1 MFVGHLAAGLIG
13 KRIEPRVSLGTWV
26 VAVMLS
32 DLLLFPLLLAK
43 LESVV
48 AQPNVSANRVL
59 GLEIGYSHSLLTNI
73 IWASLFGFGYYLLRR
88 YRRGAV
94 LLFAGVL
101 SHWVLD
107 VLSHR
112 PDMPLAPGVPVKLGF
127 GIWNSLAVTLIV
139 EGGLWLIAI
148 VLYVRATS
156 PKGRAGVY
164 VFWSGIVLLT
174 LIWHGNIT
182 RGMDPDPIKAG
193 IGGLILF
200 SLIVAWAYLMNRLRP
215 AQV

>member
-1 MFVGHLAAGLIG
+1 MFVGHLAAGMIG

-43 LESVV
+43 VESVTS
-48 AQPNVSANRVL
+48 QPNVSANRII
-59 GLEIGYSHSLLTNI
+59 GLEIGYSHSLLMNI
-73 IWASLFGFGYYLLRR
+73 IWASLFGLIYYLLRR
-88 YRRGAV
+88 YRPGAV

-107 VLSHR
+107 VVSHR
-112 PDMPLAPGVPVKLGF
+112 PDMPLAPGAPFKLGF
-127 GIWNSLAVTLIV
+127 GVWNSLAATLIV
-139 EGGLWLIAI
+139 EGGLWLLAIA
-148 VLYVRATS
+148 LYVSATR

-164 VFWSGIVLLT
+164 AFWSGIVLLT

-182 RGMDPDPIKAG
+182 RGMDPDPVKAG

-200 SLIVAWAYLMNRLRP
+200 SLIVAWAYWINRLRP
-215 AQV
+215 TRV